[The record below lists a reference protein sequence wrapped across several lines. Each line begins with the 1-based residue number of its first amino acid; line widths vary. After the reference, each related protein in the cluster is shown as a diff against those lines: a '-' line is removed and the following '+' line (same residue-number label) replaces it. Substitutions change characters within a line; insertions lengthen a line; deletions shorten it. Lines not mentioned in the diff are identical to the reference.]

1 MRPRAAI
8 PGSLRPLLLQRRPPL
23 GRRSRGIGRDVVLLA
38 QPRLDA
44 AYAVDDPQTAPK
56 GFSVEQ
62 HFDAAGQ
69 MLGRLANDRLIAAT
83 A

>member
-1 MRPRAAI
+1 MWCSSRSHAATLYMPSTI
-8 PGSLRPLLLQRRPPL
+8 
-23 GRRSRGIGRDVVLLA
+23 
-38 QPRLDA
+38 PRLL
-44 AYAVDDPQTAPK
+44 PK